1 MATYFLILSYDGTAF
16 NGWQAQKK
24 ASLRTVQE
32 TLEGA
37 AAKIFGVSTPVTAS
51 GRTDAG
57 VHALGQVCSFCADT
71 SIPPEKLAD
80 CFNALLPPDVRAME
94 SGLAPA
100 DFDACRSAK
109 RKTYVYSLYFSRRE
123 NPLNERFCVRV
134 GTMPDFKGMSA
145 AAKLLEGE
153 HDFKAFCAADSSAKT
168 TVRTLYAVRLR
179 REPALTGEEMRIY
192 VTGNGF
198 LYNMVRTIAGTLLDV
213 GQGRKSLADVERAL
227 VAGDRGAVGRT
238 MPAKGLC
245 LLGVEYDKVVPA
257 DKNFTE
263 IS

>member
-57 VHALGQVCSFCADT
+57 VHALGQVCSFCAD
-71 SIPPEKLAD
+71 
-80 CFNALLPPDVRAME
+80 
-94 SGLAPA
+94 
-100 DFDACRSAK
+100 
-109 RKTYVYSLYFSRRE
+109 
-123 NPLNERFCVRV
+123 PLKERFCVRV